1 MAPLTTAVSWIEIVK
16 EPWGMKAGLRKPASN
31 FPYRGGRKNVG
42 IRNSVISGKGSA
54 KTKI

>member
-1 MAPLTTAVSWIEIVK
+1 MALLTTAVSWIEIVK